1 MKTHLSR
8 NWWSFAING
17 VIALIYGILA
27 LTLPEGTLI
36 IIARYTGI
44 IVLLTGLI
52 FGFISFNRSKKNL
65 PYGMMLFQTIVMAI
79 LGILILFYT
88 QETINFF
95 ILLIGAWA
103 ILMGVVQLI
112 VLVNV
117 SPGFGN
123 KNFFVINAVIS
134 LIFGLLLVL
143 DPFNAA
149 KTLIVLSGI
158 LALFFGFVMI
168 WFAYN
173 LRKLQKISPH
183 EEV

>member
-1 MKTHLSR
+1 MKAQFSR
-8 NWWSFAING
+8 NWWSFALNG
-17 VIALIYGILA
+17 VIALIYGVLA
-27 LTLPEGTLI
+27 LSLPEGTLI
-36 IIARYTGI
+36 IIARYTGLVI
-44 IVLLTGLI
+44 LLIGII
-52 FGFISFNRSKKNL
+52 FGIISYNRSQKKL
-65 PYGMMLFQTIVMAI
+65 PYGIMLFQTIVMAI
-79 LGILILFYT
+79 LGVLILFYT

-103 ILMGVVQLI
+103 IVMGVVQLI

-123 KNFFVINAVIS
+123 KNFFVINAVVS

-168 WFAYN
+168 WFAYS
-173 LRKLQKISPH
+173 LRELQKITPH
-183 EEV
+183 KEV